1 MIGFAVQPVDALLII
16 PALSA
21 LVLAFPSGYRLTS
34 RINLISC
41 GAVFLFAVALLFN
54 RPAASNYLFVDDLN
68 VVFVV
73 LSTFIRIHDER
84 L

>member
-34 RINLISC
+34 RINLIS
-41 GAVFLFAVALLFN
+41 
-54 RPAASNYLFVDDLN
+54 
-68 VVFVV
+68 
-73 LSTFIRIHDER
+73 
-84 L
+84 